1 MIISLS
7 KLLQDFWKCSKG
19 ATSIEYAIM
28 ASGITVAIV
37 ATVNELGDPVDG
49 LIGQVKTA
57 WDANFGS

>member
-1 MIISLS
+1 MIKSVAKELQ
-7 KLLQDFWKCSKG
+7 KLWKCTSG